1 LIEGILILI
10 YSMAAQ
16 VTPAERPVFIKEEE
30 HVPTREDQAHKVIMQ
45 NVVWAVG
52 GGALPMPLIDM
63 IAITVVNV
71 KMLKELSAV
80 YEVPFREDQVKSILS
95 ALVAGLG
102 APMIG
107 MAATVSLVKAIP
119 FLGVVSALLT
129 VPSLS
134 AAFTYAVGK
143 IFVQHFAS
151 GGTFLDFDPKKVRE
165 HFARQFE
172 EGKLVSTKIKP
183 EAAAPKAG

>member
-1 LIEGILILI
+1 MTSVRDEFLSSAARVVLGENYQTAPRSSAGRPTLAPSFFLPVNWKLRTLKKYSLSIDRGDFNLI

-16 VTPAERPVFIKEEE
+16 VTPAERPVLIKEE

-52 GGALPMPLIDM
+52 GGALPLPLIDM

-95 ALVAGLG
+95 ALLAGLG
-102 APMIG
+102 AP
-107 MAATVSLVKAIP
+107 
-119 FLGVVSALLT
+119 
-129 VPSLS
+129 
-134 AAFTYAVGK
+134 
-143 IFVQHFAS
+143 
-151 GGTFLDFDPKKVRE
+151 
-165 HFARQFE
+165 
-172 EGKLVSTKIKP
+172 
-183 EAAAPKAG
+183 

>member
-1 LIEGILILI
+1 
-10 YSMAAQ
+10 MAAQ
-16 VTPAERPVFIKEEE
+16 VTPADRPVSIKEEE
-30 HVPTREDQAHKVIMQ
+30 QVLTREDHAHKVIMQ
-45 NVVWAVG
+45 NVVWAIG
-52 GGALPMPLIDM
+52 GGALPLPLIDM

-71 KMLKELSAV
+71 KMLKELSTV
-80 YEVPFREDQVKSILS
+80 YEVPFQEDQVKSILS
-95 ALVAGLG
+95 ALLAGLG

-107 MAATVSLVKAIP
+107 MAATVSLAKAVPVFGMI
-119 FLGVVSALLT
+119 SALLT

-183 EAAAPKAG
+183 ETATTHKAS